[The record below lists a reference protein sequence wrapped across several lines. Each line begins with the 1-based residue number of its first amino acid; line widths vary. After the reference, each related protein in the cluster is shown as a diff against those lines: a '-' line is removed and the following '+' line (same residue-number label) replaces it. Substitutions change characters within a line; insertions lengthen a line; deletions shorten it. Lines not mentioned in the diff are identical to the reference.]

1 VAEREVSG
9 DFDYLWN
16 DPADVDGLTSHDQVF
31 EAEPAEELDQPLNDP
46 GDDLWDEPNDN
57 FWDNQP
63 DPDEPGHFDA
73 FNINTWNCTP
83 APTPWYGTR
92 QAVTAIIAASTAMVA
107 IVVSAVLLVFRG
119 EGNTVDDVTS
129 SVTPTAP
136 TSAAPVEVASSEA
149 PPPPPPLPPLPET
162 ASPPPETASPPPE
175 TASPPPETASPPPE
189 TASPVNT
196 APSYNP
202 TYQPRPTKE
211 PEIGVTRTPVIR
223 SPISVAP
230 QPRGP

>member
-1 VAEREVSG
+1 MAEREVSG

-31 EAEPAEELDQPLNDP
+31 EADPAEELDQPLNDP

-73 FNINTWNCTP
+73 FNINTWNFTP

-92 QAVTAIIAASTAMVA
+92 QAVTAIIAASTAMAA

-119 EGNTVDDVTS
+119 EGDTVDDVTS

-149 PPPPPPLPPLPET
+149 PPPPLPPL
-162 ASPPPETASPPPE
+162 
-175 TASPPPETASPPPE
+175 PETASPPPE

>member
-31 EAEPAEELDQPLNDP
+31 EAEPAEQLDQPLNDP

-63 DPDEPGHFDA
+63 DPDDQGHFDA
-73 FNINTWNCTP
+73 FNINNWNFTP

-119 EGNTVDDVTS
+119 QGDTVVDDVTS

-136 TSAAPVEVASSEA
+136 TSAAPAQVASSEA
-149 PPPPPPLPPLPET
+149 PPPPLPPSPPPLP
-162 ASPPPETASPPPE
+162 PPPE